1 MRLDLLQGDPVP
13 TTLALSETFGTDL
26 VRGIGAI
33 LLYGVVGLLL
43 MFAGF
48 CRASS
53 PSWCTA
59 ACRTP

>member
-1 MRLDLLQGDPVP
+1 V
-13 TTLALSETFGTDL
+13 TTTRALSETFGTDL